1 MKIAIQTNGNARYVD
16 PAAESLIDQKSAA
29 RRRQSRVEPQ
39 DRILRVFFRAIR
51 FLCGDRGRIAA
62 WTRRWRC
69 LWMARIFGGP
79 TAGPFADRAEAIEW
93 EISWIEENVL

>member
-1 MKIAIQTNGNARYVD
+1 MKITIQTNGNACYVD
-16 PAAESLIDQKSAA
+16 PAAESLLDQNTGE
-29 RRRQSRVEPQ
+29 RRRQSLVEPQ
-39 DRILRVFFRAIR
+39 NRTLRVLFRAIR
-51 FLCGDRGRIAA
+51 FPCGDRGRIAA